1 MKQLLICT
9 LYLFIFSVAEA
20 QLEKKIDSL
29 MTSQFTTGEFSG
41 SVLVTKNNKEIYNKQ
56 FGFADLETK
65 KAISKDTKFS
75 LGSIPKMM
83 TGTVILKL
91 VEENKLKLH
100 EPIKTYLPD
109 WKVPNGDSI
118 TIHHLLTHSSGLGDY
133 MSADEFQQLAGKQST
148 IDNLMKIIVAQPL
161 SFRKPGSK
169 FRYNNSGFVVMGK
182 IIEKIEGQPYFTVLN
197 NRIFKPAGMKN
208 TTPVIDLTNKTFAK
222 GYVKK
227 DGTWKPELEIIP
239 PSADGGLFS
248 TTQDLLLFD
257 KALSEGKLI
266 SKAMLETMRT
276 KQNGSS
282 GYATI
287 ITPINNGVGY
297 GHNGGLPGYQAGYR
311 HYYVGKD
318 EYTAIV
324 FSNRDFKAIPIL
336 KEIQNLISKQ

>member
-1 MKQLLICT
+1 MKQLLLCT
-9 LYLFIFSVAEA
+9 IYLFVFSVAHA

-29 MTSQFTTGEFSG
+29 MTSQFTTKEFSG

-56 FGFADLETK
+56 FGFGDLETK
-65 KAISKDTKFS
+65 RAISKDTKFS

-100 EPIKTYLPD
+100 EPINTYLPE

-133 MSADEFQQLAGKQST
+133 MSTDEFQQLSGKQST

-169 FRYNNSGFVVMGK
+169 FRYCNSGFVLMGK
-182 IIEKIEGQPYFTVLN
+182 IIEKIEGKPYFTVLN

-227 DGTWKPELEIIP
+227 DGEWKPQLDIIP

-248 TTQDLLLFD
+248 TTKDLFLFD
-257 KALSEGKLI
+257 RALAEGKLI
-266 SKAMLETMRT
+266 SKAMLEMMR
-276 KQNGSS
+276 KPQMGPS

-287 ITPINNGVGY
+287 ITSINNGVGY
-297 GHNGGLPGYQAGYR
+297 GHNGGLPGYQADYR

-336 KEIQNLISKQ
+336 KDIQNLISKQ

>member
-1 MKQLLICT
+1 MKQLL
-9 LYLFIFSVAEA
+9 LYTFCLFIFSVADA
-20 QLEKKIDSL
+20 QLEKQLDSL
-29 MTSQFTTGEFSG
+29 MTSQFTTEEFSG
-41 SVLVTKNNKEIYNKQ
+41 SVLVTKNNQEIYNKQ
-56 FGFADLETK
+56 FGFADVEAK
-65 KAISKDTKFS
+65 RAISKDTKFS

-83 TGTVILKL
+83 TATLILKL

-100 EPIKTYLPD
+100 EPVNVYLPE
-109 WKVPNGDSI
+109 WKIPNGDSI
-118 TIHHLLTHSSGLGDY
+118 TLHHLLTHSSGLGDY
-133 MSADEFQQLAGKQST
+133 MSSPEFEKLAGKQISIDDLMT
-148 IDNLMKIIVAQPL
+148 ILVAQPL
-161 SFRKPGSK
+161 SFHKPGSK
-169 FRYNNSGFVVMGK
+169 FRYSNSGFVVMGK
-182 IIEKIEGQPYFTVLN
+182 IIEKMEGQPYFTVLRK
-197 NRIFKPAGMKN
+197 RILKPAGMKN

-227 DGTWKPELEIIP
+227 GNEWKAELDIIP

-266 SKAMLETMRT
+266 SKSMLETMRK

-287 ITPINNGVGY
+287 ITSINNGIGY
-297 GHNGGLPGYQAGYR
+297 GHNGGLPGYQADYR

-324 FSNRDFKAIPIL
+324 FSNRDFKAIPVL
-336 KEIQNLISKQ
+336 AAIQNLISK

>member
-9 LYLFIFSVAEA
+9 LYLFAFSVAQA

-41 SVLVTKNNKEIYNKQ
+41 SVLVTRNNKEIYNKQ
-56 FGFADLETK
+56 FGFADLEMKRT
-65 KAISKDTKFS
+65 ISKETKFS

-83 TGTVILKL
+83 TGTIILKL

-100 EPIKTYLPD
+100 EPISTYLPE
-109 WKVPNGDSI
+109 WKLPNGDSI
-118 TIHHLLTHSSGLGDY
+118 TIHHLLTHSSGLADY
-133 MSADEFQQLAGKQST
+133 MSSPEYEKRADGPTS
-148 IDNLMKIIVAQPL
+148 IDDLMKIIVTQPL
-161 SFRKPGSK
+161 SFNKPGSK
-169 FRYNNSGFVVMGK
+169 FRYCNSGFVVMGK
-182 IIEKIEGQPYFTVLN
+182 IIEKIEGKPYFTVLSK
-197 NRIFKPAGMKN
+197 RILKPARMKN
-208 TTPVIDLTNKTFAK
+208 TTPIIDLTNKTFAK

-227 DGTWKPELEIIP
+227 DGAWNPQLDIIP

-248 TTQDLLLFD
+248 TTKDLFLFD

-266 SKAMLETMRT
+266 SKTMLETMR
-276 KQNGSS
+276 KPQMGPA

-287 ITPINNGVGY
+287 ITTINNGIGY
-297 GHNGGLPGYQAGYR
+297 GHNGGLPGYQADYR

-336 KEIQNLISKQ
+336 MAIQNLISK

>member
-1 MKQLLICT
+1 MKPLFICT
-9 LYLFIFSVAEA
+9 LYLFAFLVADA
-20 QLEKKIDSL
+20 QLEKQLDSL

-65 KAISKDTKFS
+65 RAISKETKFS

-83 TGTVILKL
+83 TGTIILKL
-91 VEENKLKLH
+91 VEENRLKLH
-100 EPIKTYLPD
+100 EPISTYLAE

-133 MSADEFQQLAGKQST
+133 MSSPEYQKLASGPTS
-148 IDNLMKIIVAQPL
+148 IDDLMKIIVAQAL
-161 SFRKPGSK
+161 SFHKPGSK
-169 FRYNNSGFVVMGK
+169 FRYSNSGFVVMGK
-182 IIEKIEGQPYFTVLN
+182 IIEKIEGQPYFSVLSK
-197 NRIFKPAGMKN
+197 RILKPAGMKN

-222 GYVKK
+222 GYAKK
-227 DGTWKPELEIIP
+227 DGEWKPELDIIP

-248 TTQDLLLFD
+248 TTKDLFLFD

-266 SKAMLETMRT
+266 SKTMLETMR
-276 KQNGSS
+276 KPQMGPS

-287 ITPINNGVGY
+287 ITKLDNGVGY
-297 GHNGGLPGYQAGYR
+297 GHNGGIPGYQADYR
-311 HYYVGKD
+311 HYYAGKD

-324 FSNRDFKAIPIL
+324 FSNRDFKAIPVL
-336 KEIQNLISKQ
+336 AAIQNLISK

>member
-1 MKQLLICT
+1 MKQLLLCII
-9 LYLFIFSVAEA
+9 YLFAFLVADA
-20 QLEKKIDSL
+20 QLEKQLDSL
-29 MTSQFTTGEFSG
+29 MTSQFTNGEFSG

-65 KAISKDTKFS
+65 RAISKDTKFS

-100 EPIKTYLPD
+100 EPISTYLPE

-133 MSADEFQQLAGKQST
+133 MST

-169 FRYNNSGFVVMGK
+169 FRYSNSGFVVMGK
-182 IIEKIEGQPYFTVLN
+182 IIEKIEGKPYFTVLN
-197 NRIFKPAGMKN
+197 NRIFKPAGMKS
-208 TTPVIDLTNKTFAK
+208 TTPLINLNNKTFAK
-222 GYVKK
+222 GYVKN
-227 DGTWKPELEIIP
+227 DGAWKPEVDIIP

-248 TTQDLLLFD
+248 TTKDLLLFD

-266 SKAMLETMRT
+266 SKTMLEIMR
-276 KQNGSS
+276 KPQLGAA

-287 ITPINNGVGY
+287 ITPVNNGIGY
-297 GHNGGLPGYQAGYR
+297 GHNGGLPGY
-311 HYYVGKD
+311 
-318 EYTAIV
+318 
-324 FSNRDFKAIPIL
+324 
-336 KEIQNLISKQ
+336 

>member
-1 MKQLLICT
+1 MKQLLLCT
-9 LYLFIFSVAEA
+9 LYLFAFSIAEA
-20 QLEKKIDSL
+20 QLEKQLDSM

-56 FGFADLETK
+56 FGFADLDAK
-65 KAISKDTKFS
+65 RMISKDTKFS

-83 TGTVILKL
+83 TGTLILKL

-100 EPIKTYLPD
+100 EPISTYLPE

-133 MSADEFQQLAGKQST
+133 MRADEFQQISGKQT

-169 FRYNNSGFVVMGK
+169 FRYSNSGFVVMGK
-182 IIEKIEGQPYFTVLN
+182 IIEKIEGKPYFTVLN

-222 GYVKK
+222 GYVKT
-227 DGTWKPELEIIP
+227 DGEWKPQLDIIP

-248 TTQDLLLFD
+248 TTKDLFLFD
-257 KALSEGKLI
+257 RALAEGKLF
-266 SKAMLETMRT
+266 SKSMLETMRK

-287 ITPINNGVGY
+287 ITPVNNGIGY
-297 GHNGGLPGYQAGYR
+297 GHNGGLPGYQADYR

-324 FSNRDFKAIPIL
+324 FSNRDFKAIPVL
-336 KEIQNLISKQ
+336 AAIQNLISK

>member
-1 MKQLLICT
+1 MNKLLICT
-9 LYLFIFSVAEA
+9 CCLFIFSVAEA

-65 KAISKDTKFS
+65 KAISKETKFS

-83 TGTVILKL
+83 TGTIILKL

-100 EPIKTYLPD
+100 EPVSTYLPE

-133 MSADEFQQLAGKQST
+133 MRADEFQKLAGKRST
-148 IDNLMKIIVAQPL
+148 INDLMKIIVAEPL

-169 FRYNNSGFVVMGK
+169 FRYCNSGFVLMGK
-182 IIEKIEGQPYFTVLN
+182 IIEKIQGKPYFTVLSKK
-197 NRIFKPAGMKN
+197 IFKPAGMKN

-227 DGTWKPELEIIP
+227 DGDWKPELDIIP

-248 TTQDLLLFD
+248 TTKDLFLFD

-266 SKAMLETMRT
+266 SKKMLETMR
-276 KQNGSS
+276 KPQMGPA

-287 ITPINNGVGY
+287 ITGIDNGVGY
-297 GHNGGLPGYQAGYR
+297 GHNGGIPGYEADYR

-324 FSNRDFKAIPIL
+324 FSNRHFKAIPIL
-336 KEIQNLISKQ
+336 MDIQDLISKQ

>member
-1 MKQLLICT
+1 MKKLLLCT
-9 LYLFIFSVAEA
+9 FYLFAFSVAQA
-20 QLEKKIDSL
+20 QLEKQIDSL

-65 KAISKDTKFS
+65 RTISKDTKFS

-83 TGTVILKL
+83 TATLILKL

-100 EPIKTYLPD
+100 EPIRTYLPE

-118 TIHHLLTHSSGLGDY
+118 TLHHLLTHSSGLGDY
-133 MSADEFQQLAGKQST
+133 MRADEFQELAGKRST
-148 IDNLMKIIVAQPL
+148 IDDLMKIIVAQPL

-169 FRYNNSGFVVMGK
+169 FRYCNSGFVLMGK
-182 IIEKIEGQPYFTVLN
+182 IIEKIEGKPYFTVLSK
-197 NRIFKPAGMKN
+197 RILKPAGMKN
-208 TTPVIDLTNKTFAK
+208 TTPVIDLSNKTFAK

-227 DGTWKPELEIIP
+227 GSEWKPELDIIP

-248 TTQDLLLFD
+248 TTKDLLLFD
-257 KALSEGKLI
+257 KALSEGRLI
-266 SKAMLETMRT
+266 NKTMLETMR
-276 KQNGSS
+276 KPQMGPA

-287 ITPINNGVGY
+287 ITTINNGIGY
-297 GHNGGLPGYQAGYR
+297 GHNGGLPGYQADYR
-311 HYYVGKD
+311 HYYIGND

-336 KEIQNLISKQ
+336 MDIENLINK